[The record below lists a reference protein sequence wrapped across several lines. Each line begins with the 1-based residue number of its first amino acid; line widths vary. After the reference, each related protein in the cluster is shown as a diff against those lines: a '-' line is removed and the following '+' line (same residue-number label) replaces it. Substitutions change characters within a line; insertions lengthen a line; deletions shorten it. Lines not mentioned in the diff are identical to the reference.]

1 MNNFFTNSRA
11 KTLFLFL
18 VFALFSQAQIF
29 AQQKKVEKKTDLPKA
44 ETKTSAVK
52 VTQIDD
58 AKLKEIIKP
67 NGKPLLVNFW
77 ATWCDPCREEFPD
90 LVKLENDYRGK
101 VDVITISLDDLA
113 EINTSV
119 PKFLSEMKAEM
130 PSYLLVS
137 KDEGAIISTISKD
150 WSGGLP
156 FTVLYDEK
164 GETLYFKQGKFK
176 VPELREKIDKLL
188 TNVQSAEPIALMDFV
203 KIKNGKRDEALFFY
217 DNNWKLYREAALK
230 KGIIHSYELIEA
242 KSETD
247 STFDL
252 ILITRY
258 KDDEQYRNS
267 EKNFEPI
274 LKEIRPNGALL
285 KNDLKPED
293 FRQNVFFSIGKPV
306 FASNN

>member
-1 MNNFFTNSRA
+1 M
-11 KTLFLFL
+11 
-18 VFALFSQAQIF
+18 VFALFSQSQTF
-29 AQQKKVEKKTDLPKA
+29 AQQKNASPKA
-44 ETKTSAVK
+44 ETKTSIGVK

-90 LVKLENDYRGK
+90 LVKIENDYRGK
-101 VDVITISLDDLA
+101 IDVITISLDDLA

-130 PSYLLVS
+130 QNYLLVS

-156 FTVLYDEK
+156 FTILYNEK

-176 VPELREKIDKLL
+176 VPELREKIDNAQ
-188 TNVQSAEPIALMDFV
+188 TGSQTGETIALMDFV
-203 KIKNGKRDEALFFY
+203 KIKDGKRDEALFFY
-217 DNNWKLYREAALK
+217 NNNWKLYREAALK

-242 KSETD
+242 KSETN
-247 STFDL
+247 SSFDL

-258 KDDEQYRNS
+258 KDESQYKNS

-285 KNDLKPED
+285 KNELKPED
-293 FRQNVFFSIGKPV
+293 FRQNVFLSIGKPV